1 MFQHTPPPAAAE
13 CWGIVWCVCVGDAVE
28 AVLEEVYREVVT
40 GDEDIASLERLLRDR
55 SAVIKPVVK
64 PVVEPVVK
72 LVAMSAPM
80 CHHVNAAHVGVA
92 AAA

>member
-1 MFQHTPPPAAAE
+1 M
-13 CWGIVWCVCVGDAVE
+13 VE

-55 SAVIKPVVK
+55 SLVVK
-64 PVVEPVVK
+64 PVVKPVVK

-80 CHHVNAAHVGVA
+80 YQSMRHTWW
-92 AAA
+92 

>member
-1 MFQHTPPPAAAE
+1 M
-13 CWGIVWCVCVGDAVE
+13 VWCVCVGDMVE

-80 CHHVNAAHVGVA
+80 CQSMRHTWW
-92 AAA
+92 

>member
-1 MFQHTPPPAAAE
+1 M
-13 CWGIVWCVCVGDAVE
+13 VE

-55 SAVIKPVVK
+55 SLVVK
-64 PVVEPVVK
+64 PVVNPVVK

-80 CHHVNAAHVGVA
+80 CQSMRHTWW
-92 AAA
+92 